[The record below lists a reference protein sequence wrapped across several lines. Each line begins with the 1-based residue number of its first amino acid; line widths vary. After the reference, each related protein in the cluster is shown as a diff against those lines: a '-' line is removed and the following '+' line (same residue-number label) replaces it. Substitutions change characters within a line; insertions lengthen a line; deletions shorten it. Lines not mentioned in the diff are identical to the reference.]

1 MASEPVYEEFSRPLP
16 ALPPPYNPEEP
27 MPKAAVRPRIS
38 NYGDL
43 TVTEQGGV
51 QHMGLSGRHG
61 ENARQNVTEASSYMA
76 MSSPGRPRDRPYS
89 TMNSTH
95 EKALELRQAGG
106 NGKKRQE
113 REKMYVNV

>member
-1 MASEPVYEEFSRPLP
+1 MVYEPVYEEFSRPLP
-16 ALPPPYNPEEP
+16 ALPPPDNPGEP
-27 MPKAAVRPRIS
+27 MPKAAVS

-76 MSSPGRPRDRPYS
+76 MSSPGRPRDKPYS
-89 TMNSTH
+89 TMISTH

-113 REKMYVNV
+113 REEMYVNV